1 MAKLTSYSVQ
11 SKGDQWVVLR
21 KGKKSPESTHKT
33 KAMAVKKGRRLAK
46 KAPVGQLKIKG
57 KNGRVQS
64 QHKY

>member
-1 MAKLTSYSVQ
+1 
-11 SKGDQWVVLR
+11 
-21 KGKKSPESTHKT
+21 
-33 KAMAVKKGRRLAK
+33 MAVKKGRRLAK